1 MKATGLI
8 FISMSKVTRPRL
20 KASIRTRFSGQKRLR
35 TLFPLGTLLAQAR
48 AFPLVAASFQSTTDT
63 MNQQRR
69 ESSIQQGRLSL
80 DLSVPSMRTDASWKK
95 IKNEK
100 ILG

>member
-1 MKATGLI
+1 MRGDRKSFAFNISKLGSGLI
-8 FISMSKVTRPRL
+8 AQV
-20 KASIRTRFSGQKRLR
+20 
-35 TLFPLGTLLAQAR
+35 FPLA
-48 AFPLVAASFQSTTDT
+48 AASFQSTTGT
-63 MNQQRR
+63 MNRQRR

-100 ILG
+100 ILD